1 MLAVSIFMPIFAVAM
16 KYETLWHRLTGNY
29 DTDEAKAIVRWML
42 DIRFDLSLTDIV
54 CGKLDELTDAEQSE
68 LEGMMQRLEAGEPVQ
83 YVAGVAEF
91 YGRRF
96 HVEPGVLIPRP
107 ETGELCRWMVEERR
121 REGEYQVLDV
131 GTGSGCIAIT
141 LALEMKEAKVTAWD
155 ISDKALTIAQ
165 KNAEALGAEVAF
177 EKRDALNHRLNHG
190 DRHSDL
196 RCATIIEPV
205 PMIHP
210 VPMIQQWDAIVSNP
224 PYVCQ
229 KEAATMERHVLEH
242 EPHLALFV
250 PDDDP
255 LRFYRAIAKY
265 GQKTLKPNGLLYFEL
280 NPLYASETESMVR
293 ELGYAETEI
302 KLDMFGK
309 QRFLKAKKI

>member
-42 DIRFDLSLTDIV
+42 DIRFGLSLTDIV

-68 LEGMMQRLEAGEPVQ
+68 LERMMRRLEAGEPVQ
-83 YVAGVAEF
+83 YVVGIAEF
-91 YGRRF
+91 CGRTF

-155 ISDKALTIAQ
+155 ISDDALRIAK
-165 KNAEALGAEVAF
+165 KNAEALGAEVTF
-177 EKRDALNHRLNHG
+177 EQRDALNHG

-196 RCATIIEPV
+196 RCATIIE
-205 PMIHP
+205 P

-280 NPLYASETESMVR
+280 NPLYASETELMVR

>member
-16 KYETLWHRLTGNY
+16 KYETLWHRLIGNY
-29 DTDEAKAIVRWML
+29 DTDEAKAIARWML
-42 DIRFDLSLTDIV
+42 DIRFGLSLTDIV

-68 LEGMMQRLEAGEPVQ
+68 LERMMQRLESGEPVQ
-83 YVAGVAEF
+83 YVTGTTEF
-91 YGRRF
+91 YGRQF

-107 ETGELCRWMVEERR
+107 ETEELCRWVIEERR

-177 EKRDALNHRLNHG
+177 EKRDALNLNHG

-210 VPMIQQWDAIVSNP
+210 VPMIQWDVIVSNP
-224 PYVCQ
+224 PYVCE
-229 KEAATMERHVLEH
+229 KEAAEMERHVLEH

-280 NPLYASETESMVR
+280 NPLYASETELMVR